1 MCWAFT
7 PSRIALR
14 QRNTPLKSVASTS
27 IGEVSS
33 LRRSTESSNLDFIRA
48 VAVLCV
54 VLHHLL
60 NASGRGS
67 DFTWLIGHMGVLIF
81 FVHTALVLMMSL
93 ERNAAKLPASL
104 LVVDFYIRRG
114 FRIYPLAMLCVLVT
128 FVGLVPSRPEPW
140 PWSTFLSNLALT
152 MNLTY
157 SEPMWSVLWTL
168 PLELQMYVV
177 LPVMFLWLRRRPVV
191 WAVGGWCMALVAA
204 MSYTHVSSRL
214 NVAMY
219 APCFVAGVLAWR
231 LMGSVRPR
239 WDGVWWPLAFATS
252 WIVFLTADRRD
263 PEVLAMVVLSGARL
277 SAALVQRLQMGTAR
291 QDGSRFREVQL
302 RNLPFSSSD
311 HSVRTIFRR
320 AGTSVAVGGPRYA
333 RSVRVISLGRA
344 ADD

>member
-1 MCWAFT
+1 
-7 PSRIALR
+7 
-14 QRNTPLKSVASTS
+14 
-27 IGEVSS
+27 
-33 LRRSTESSNLDFIRA
+33 
-48 VAVLCV
+48 
-54 VLHHLL
+54 
-60 NASGRGS
+60 
-67 DFTWLIGHMGVLIF
+67 MGVLIF

-263 PEVLAMVVLSGARL
+263 PGTSRWLFCLALGCLLPWFRDFRWGPLVKTAHVFAKYSYGIYLSHLPIILFARSFDGPEQVLLLVGLGTLVPFALYHLVEQPMIEVGRLVVAR
-277 SAALVQRLQMGTAR
+277 VTAR
-291 QDGSRFREVQL
+291 PEPLL
-302 RNLPFSSSD
+302 RIPERLD
-311 HSVRTIFRR
+311 AEQRIV
-320 AGTSVAVGGPRYA
+320 
-333 RSVRVISLGRA
+333 
-344 ADD
+344 